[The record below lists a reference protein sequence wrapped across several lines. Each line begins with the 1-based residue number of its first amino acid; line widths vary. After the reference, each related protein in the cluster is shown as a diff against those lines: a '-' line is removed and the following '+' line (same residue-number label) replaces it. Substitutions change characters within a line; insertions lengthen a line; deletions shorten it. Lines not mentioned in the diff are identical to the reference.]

1 MIKYCRNCVYP
12 ETKPDLT
19 FDEDGICDACR
30 FANVKDTTDW
40 ESRRKELVEIF
51 NKFKNKDGSNYD
63 CVIPVSGGKDSTYQ
77 TYMVKEE
84 FGLNP
89 LCVSY
94 HLPEF
99 TDLGRKN
106 LENLKKLGVDC
117 LEFTPNPEICQ
128 KMQKIAL
135 IEFGDAQWPEH
146 FGIFTV
152 PVQVAVR
159 YNIPLIVWGENPQA
173 EYGGPLEDSTNSYLD
188 SKWCKEYGTRVG
200 GQSNSYFG
208 PEVMLQYGID
218 RKFLNP
224 YIYPPD
230 DEIKRVGVTGI
241 FLCSFLKWNIKN
253 QLEKVRELGFT
264 LHEGPSEGT
273 FTNYE
278 NLDNKIQ
285 GIHDYFKWLKFGYG
299 RSTDNASVQIRLNWI
314 NREEAMKLV
323 REYEGK
329 LPEKYLNEF
338 LEQWNMS
345 RDEFFKI
352 ADKFTNKEL
361 FKKDS
366 NGNLLRD
373 KLGNLEKTN
382 YDNIN

>member
-1 MIKYCRNCVYP
+1 MIKYCRHCVYP
-12 ETKPDLT
+12 ETKPDLSL
-19 FDEDGICDACR
+19 DENGICDACR
-30 FANVKDTTDW
+30 FVDVKDTTNWDL
-40 ESRRKELVEIF
+40 RRKELAEIF
-51 NKFKNKDGSNYD
+51 EKFKNKDGSNYD
-63 CVIPVSGGKDSTYQ
+63 CVIPVSGGKDSTFQAYV
-77 TYMVKEE
+77 VKEE

-117 LEFTPNPEICQ
+117 LEFTPNPEICK

-159 YNIPLIVWGENPQA
+159 YNIPLIVWGENSKA
-173 EYGGPLEDSTNSYLD
+173 EYGGPLNDMENKYLD
-188 SKWCKEYGTRVG
+188 SKWCEQYGTRVG
-200 GQSNSYFG
+200 GQSNSFVG
-208 PEVMLQYGID
+208 PEVMLKHGID

-224 YIYPPD
+224 YIYPSD
-230 DEIKRVGVTGI
+230 EEIKQVGVTGI
-241 FLCSFLKWNIKN
+241 FLGSFIRWNIKE
-253 QLEKVRELGFT
+253 QLKKVRDLGFT
-264 LHEGPSEGT
+264 LHDGPSEGT

-299 RSTDNASVQIRLNWI
+299 RATDNASVQIRLNWI

-323 REYEGK
+323 KEHEGK
-329 LPEKYLNEF
+329 LPERYLDEF
-338 LEQWNMS
+338 LKQWDMS
-345 RDEFFKI
+345 RDEFLQI
-352 ADKFTNKEL
+352 TEKFTNKEL
-361 FKKDS
+361 FKKDEK
-366 NGNLLRD
+366 GNLIRD
-373 KLGNLEKTN
+373 EFGNIEKIN
-382 YDNIN
+382 YDN

>member
-1 MIKYCRNCVYP
+1 MKYCKKCVYP
-12 ETKPDLT
+12 DTKPDLSL
-19 FDEDGICDACR
+19 DENGICDACR
-30 FANVKDTTDW
+30 FVDVKDTTNWDL
-40 ESRRKELVEIF
+40 RRKELTEIF
-51 NKFKNKDGSNYD
+51 EKFKNKDGSNYD
-63 CVIPVSGGKDSTYQ
+63 CVIPVSGGKDSTFQ
-77 TYMVKEE
+77 TYVVKKE

-117 LEFTPNPEICQ
+117 LEFTPNPEICK

-146 FGIFTV
+146 FGIFTI

-159 YNIPLIVWGENPQA
+159 YNIPLIVWGENSQA
-173 EYGGPLEDSTNSYLD
+173 EYGGPLKDMENKHLD
-188 SKWCKEYGTRVG
+188 NKWCEKYGTRVG
-200 GQSNSYFG
+200 GQSSSFVG
-208 PEVMLQYGID
+208 PEVMLKHGID

-224 YIYPPD
+224 YIYPSNE
-230 DEIKRVGVTGI
+230 EIKRVGVTGI
-241 FLCSFLKWNIKN
+241 FLGYFLRWNIKE
-253 QLEKVRELGFT
+253 QLKKVRDLGFT
-264 LHEGPSEGT
+264 LHDGPSEGT

-299 RSTDNASVQIRLNWI
+299 RTTDNASVQIRLNWI

-323 REYEGK
+323 KEHEGK
-329 LPEKYLNEF
+329 LPEKYLDEFLKQWDMSRNEF
-338 LEQWNMS
+338 LQITE
-345 RDEFFKI
+345 
-352 ADKFTNKEL
+352 KFTNKEL
-361 FKKDS
+361 FKKDE
-366 NGNLLRD
+366 NGNLIRD
-373 KLGNLEKTN
+373 EFGNIEKIN
-382 YDNIN
+382 YDN

>member
-1 MIKYCRNCVYP
+1 MIKYCRHCVYP
-12 ETKPDLT
+12 ETKPDLSLG
-19 FDEDGICDACR
+19 ENGICDACR
-30 FANVKDTTDW
+30 FVDVKDTTNWDL
-40 ESRRKELVEIF
+40 RRKELAEIF
-51 NKFKNKDGSNYD
+51 EKFKNKDGSNYD
-63 CVIPVSGGKDSTYQ
+63 CVIPVSGGKDSTFQ
-77 TYMVKEE
+77 TYVVKKE

-117 LEFTPNPEICQ
+117 LEFTPNPEICK

-152 PVQVAVR
+152 PVQVAVH
-159 YNIPLIVWGENPQA
+159 YNIPLIVWGENSQA
-173 EYGGPLEDSTNSYLD
+173 EYGGPLKDMENKHLD
-188 SKWCKEYGTRVG
+188 NKWCEKYGTRVG
-200 GQSNSYFG
+200 GQSSSFVG
-208 PEVMLQYGID
+208 PEVMLKHGID

-224 YIYPPD
+224 YIYPSD
-230 DEIKRVGVTGI
+230 EEIKRVGVTGI
-241 FLCSFLKWNIKN
+241 FLGYFLRWNIKE
-253 QLEKVRELGFT
+253 QLKKVRDLGFT
-264 LHEGPSEGT
+264 LHDGPSEGT

-299 RSTDNASVQIRLNWI
+299 RTTDNASVQIRLNWI

-323 REYEGK
+323 KEHEGK
-329 LPEKYLNEF
+329 LPEKYLDEF
-338 LEQWNMS
+338 LKQWDMS
-345 RDEFFKI
+345 RDEFLQI
-352 ADKFTNKEL
+352 TEKFTNKEL
-361 FKKDS
+361 FKKDE
-366 NGNLLRD
+366 NGNLIRNEF
-373 KLGNLEKTN
+373 GNLEKIN
-382 YDNIN
+382 YDN